1 MITKEKEKV
10 KKYAKARNNKKEI
23 TIETMN
29 NKHARRWRILLYAII
44 LIFIILALIVTYIL
58 NVFDMAIYNP
68 YETKVIDISSKDKSW
83 YKNENINLFQNLNK
97 NGEKIIWPGEFE
109 TYSFII
115 SNNSSQDIHYKF
127 SMQDKNDKN
136 INIKYRLKMNN
147 TYIIGDE
154 NNWVSIDKM
163 KLDNIYGLKDSKTI
177 YALEWKWED
186 SDNDTQIAKE
196 GLATYTV
203 YIDIY
208 SKLEGESLWK

>member
-1 MITKEKEKV
+1 MVTKEKKQS
-10 KKYAKARNNKKEI
+10 KKYTKVNSNKKEI
-23 TIETMN
+23 TIEEMN
-29 NKHARRWRILLYAII
+29 SKYAVRWRILLYGII
-44 LIFIILALIVTYIL
+44 LIFVILALIVTYIL
-58 NVFDMAIYNP
+58 NVFNMAIYNP
-68 YETKVIDISSKDKSW
+68 YETKVIDISSKDKNW

-97 NGEKIIWPGEFE
+97 NGEKIIWPGKSGE
-109 TYSFII
+109 YSFII
-115 SNNSSQDIHYKF
+115 ANNSSQDVCYKF
-127 SMQDKNDKN
+127 NMQDKNDKN

-147 TYIIGDE
+147 MYIVGDE
-154 NNWVSIDKM
+154 ENWASIDKM

-177 YALEWKWED
+177 YTLEWKWED